1 MSRSR
6 TRGWRRAAVAALAVF
21 VAGSLVGVGASS
33 TGVAFADSLNAD
45 QLKAAYLF
53 NFARYVEWPGDA
65 HVSKTSALRI
75 GVVGSE
81 AVSDLLRK
89 TVKGKS
95 VGSRRLEVMDFEAAS
110 EGRETHILFVAG
122 DLSSGDIDATLQ
134 ELGGTSTFVVADDE
148 SFAKKGGTANFFM
161 ADQRV
166 RFAIN
171 KAAVK
176 QAGLK
181 VSSKLLRLAE
191 LVD

>member
-1 MSRSR
+1 MLVS
-6 TRGWRRAAVAALAVF
+6 AF
-21 VAGSLVGVGASS
+21 VGFSATS
-33 TGVAFADSLNAD
+33 VAFAESLNAD

-65 HVSKTSALRI
+65 HFSKTSALKI
-75 GVVGSE
+75 GVVGSK
-81 AVSDLLRK
+81 AVSNLLRK
-89 TVKGKS
+89 TVKGKL
-95 VGSRRLEVMDFEAAS
+95 VGARELEVIDFDAAAG
-110 EGRETHILFVAG
+110 GRDAHILFVAG
-122 DLSSGDIDATLQ
+122 DLSRGEIEETLL
-134 ELGGTSTFVVADDE
+134 ELDGTTVFVVADDE
-148 SFAKKGGTANFFM
+148 SFARKGGTANFFM

-171 KAAVK
+171 KDAAK